1 MRVGAGNLMG
11 TMEWGDGRHWA
22 SNAVAAQHGTVV
34 GVLSLAALESLG
46 EVLLEDGFTENL
58 TIMMLRLAFS
68 HAVHELTERM
78 SDRVIIDQRFDLKPQ
93 EGALEAHPEVF
104 TRLLGESDSPTNESL
119 RFVNSMKAARM
130 KPGQVVMRVGDH
142 VRALLVLMEG
152 KVHSK
157 LSETVLE
164 TLGPGSIVAVE
175 HLVSHK
181 SCTTDFVVAENA
193 ILLIMSWDQL
203 FHEFLSKPGAFG
215 YNVMHALVSLA
226 AEHTVRDMTMAH
238 APKRK
243 PAVKKVASLHVTAKA
258 KKAFKSKG
266 PKAKEVKPAAKLS
279 AAETI
284 QSDVGVDAR
293 VRMLMHV
300 QRTSPVWRMLSRSQL
315 RPIAEVFHVFTVE
328 PGELIVKRGER
339 ASFFGLV
346 LSGEVYSEYAGEV
359 RAANPKQ
366 RLGNVHWQR
375 SATEFQRVRR
385 TLRPFAAG
393 GSL

>member
-1 MRVGAGNLMG
+1 MRVGAGNLIG

-46 EVLLEDGFTENL
+46 EVALEDGFSENL
-58 TIMMLRLAFS
+58 TVMMLRLAFS
-68 HAVHELTERM
+68 HAMHELTERM
-78 SDRVIIDQRFDLKPQ
+78 SDRVIMDERFDLKPQ

-104 TRLLGESDSPTNESL
+104 RWLLGESDSPTYESL
-119 RFVNSMKAARM
+119 RFVNSMQAARM
-130 KPGQVVMRVGDH
+130 RPGQVVMRVGDH

-164 TLGPGSIVAVE
+164 TLDPGSIVAVE
-175 HLVSHK
+175 HLMSHK
-181 SCTTDFVVAENA
+181 SCKTDFVVAEDA

-203 FHEFLSKPGAFG
+203 FHEFLSQPGVFG
-215 YNVMHALVSLA
+215 YSVMHSLVSLA
-226 AEHTVRDMTMAH
+226 AEHTVRDMTVVK

-243 PAVKKVASLHVTAKA
+243 PAVKKGASLLVTAKA
-258 KKAFKSKG
+258 KAAFKSKV
-266 PKAKEVKPAAKLS
+266 PKAKEAKLAAKLS

-284 QSDVGVDAR
+284 QSDVGVDVR

-328 PGELIVKRGER
+328 PGERIVKRGER

-359 RAANPKQ
+359 RAANP
-366 RLGNVHWQR
+366 
-375 SATEFQRVRR
+375 T
-385 TLRPFAAG
+385 
-393 GSL
+393 